1 MPPRRG
7 YVTNKKIDPK
17 SLLRLL
23 KYVFSR
29 YKVQLACVG
38 ICLIVSSLASVIAAT
53 FMQRLIDEVILPGIS
68 SGMPA
73 VADKLMTIIVTAVGT
88 SVGVMITAL
97 LGYMLSNKDLPG
109 RGLLNLYVVFTMLFN
124 GGLVPTYIMY
134 VKTFAIKNTIFGLIV
149 PNLLCSA
156 FLVMLVRNYF
166 ENSIPRDLYEAARID
181 GASEFQTFFRVALPL
196 STPIL
201 ATIGLMMGLA
211 YWNDWQNG
219 LYYLSDQSA
228 NLKTIQNIL
237 NDINTNIAYLASNSN
252 ASGVNVA
259 SLPTQT
265 ARMAIAVVGIL
276 PILVIY
282 PFFQKYFAKGITM
295 GAVKG

>member
-1 MPPRRG
+1 M
-7 YVTNKKIDPK
+7 VKTNK
-17 SLLRLL
+17 
-23 KYVFSR
+23 
-29 YKVQLACVG
+29 G
-38 ICLIVSSLASVIAAT
+38 WNIAANIVMVLLSFLALAPFVLLIIASLT
-53 FMQRLIDEVILPGIS
+53 DEGVAMSFGYSYFPQKWSTSAYQYIASQAGRLGRAY
-68 SGMPA
+68 M
-73 VADKLMTIIVTAVGT
+73 MTIIVTAVGT
-88 SVGVMITAL
+88 GVGVMITAL
-97 LGYMLSNKDLPG
+97 LGYMLSNPGLPG
-109 RGLLNLYVVFTMLFN
+109 RKWLNLYVVFTMLFN

-237 NDINTNIAYLASNSN
+237 NDINTNIAYLASNST
-252 ASGVNVA
+252 AGVSVTD
-259 SLPTQT
+259 LPTQT

>member
-1 MPPRRG
+1 MVKSNKGWNIAGNVFMIVLSFLALAPFFLLIIASLTDESVAMTYG
-7 YVTNKKIDPK
+7 YSYFPQKW
-17 SLLRLL
+17 SLTAYQYIATQSARLGRA
-23 KYVFSR
+23 Y
-29 YKVQLACVG
+29 
-38 ICLIVSSLASVIAAT
+38 
-53 FMQRLIDEVILPGIS
+53 
-68 SGMPA
+68 
-73 VADKLMTIIVTAVGT
+73 LMTILVTAVGT
-88 SVGVMITAL
+88 GVGVMITAL
-97 LGYMLSNKDLPG
+97 LGYMLSNRDLPG
-109 RGLLNLYVVFTMLFN
+109 RKYLNFYVVFTMLFN

-134 VKTFAIKNTIFGLIV
+134 VKTFAIKNTIFGLLV

-181 GASEFQTFFRVALPL
+181 GASEFQTFFQVALPL

-201 ATIGLMMGLA
+201 ATVGLMMGLA

-228 NLKTIQNIL
+228 HLKTIQNIL
-237 NDINTNIAYLASNSN
+237 NDINTNIAYLASDSS
-252 ASGVNVA
+252 SGVIAANM
-259 SLPTQT
+259 PTQT

>member
-1 MPPRRG
+1 M
-7 YVTNKKIDPK
+7 VNSNKGWNIAANIVMV
-17 SLLRLL
+17 LLS
-23 KYVFSR
+23 F
-29 YKVQLACVG
+29 LALAPF
-38 ICLIVSSLASVIAAT
+38 ILLIVASLTDESVAMTFGYSYFPQKWSISAYQYIGTQAS
-53 FMQRLIDEVILPGIS
+53 RLGRAY
-68 SGMPA
+68 M
-73 VADKLMTIIVTAVGT
+73 MTIVVTAVGT
-88 SVGVMITAL
+88 GVGVMITAL
-97 LGYMLSNKDLPG
+97 LGYMLSNPALPG
-109 RGLLNLYVVFTMLFN
+109 RKWLNLYVVFTMLFN
-124 GGLVPTYIMY
+124 GGLVPTSIMY
-134 VKTFAIKNTIFGLIV
+134 VTSSAIKNTIFGLIV

-237 NDINTNIAYLASNSN
+237 NDINTNIAYLASNSTVGG
-252 ASGVNVA
+252 ASVTDM
-259 SLPTQT
+259 PTQT

>member
-1 MPPRRG
+1 
-7 YVTNKKIDPK
+7 
-17 SLLRLL
+17 
-23 KYVFSR
+23 
-29 YKVQLACVG
+29 
-38 ICLIVSSLASVIAAT
+38 
-53 FMQRLIDEVILPGIS
+53 
-68 SGMPA
+68 
-73 VADKLMTIIVTAVGT
+73 
-88 SVGVMITAL
+88 
-97 LGYMLSNKDLPG
+97 
-109 RGLLNLYVVFTMLFN
+109 MLFN

-237 NDINTNIAYLASNSN
+237 NDINTNIAYLASNS
-252 ASGVNVA
+252 SVGGV
-259 SLPTQT
+259 SLTDLPTQT

>member
-1 MPPRRG
+1 M
-7 YVTNKKIDPK
+7 VKTNKGWNISANIVMVLLSFLALAPFVLLIIA
-17 SLLRLL
+17 SLTDENVAMTFGYSYFPQKWSISAYQYIANQSARLGRA
-23 KYVFSR
+23 Y
-29 YKVQLACVG
+29 
-38 ICLIVSSLASVIAAT
+38 
-53 FMQRLIDEVILPGIS
+53 
-68 SGMPA
+68 
-73 VADKLMTIIVTAVGT
+73 LMTIIVTAVGT

>member
-1 MPPRRG
+1 M
-7 YVTNKKIDPK
+7 VKTNK
-17 SLLRLL
+17 
-23 KYVFSR
+23 
-29 YKVQLACVG
+29 G
-38 ICLIVSSLASVIAAT
+38 WNIAANIVMVLLSFLALAPFVLLIIASLTDESVAMT
-53 FMQRLIDEVILPGIS
+53 FGYSYFPQKWSTSAYQYIASQASRLGR
-68 SGMPA
+68 A
-73 VADKLMTIIVTAVGT
+73 YLMTIIVTAVGT
-88 SVGVMITAL
+88 GVGVMITAL
-97 LGYMLSNKDLPG
+97 LGYMLSKKDLPG
-109 RGLLNLYVVFTMLFN
+109 RKWLNLYVVFTMLFN

-228 NLKTIQNIL
+228 HLKTIQNIL
-237 NDINTNIAYLASNSN
+237 NDINTNIAYLASDSS
-252 ASGVNVA
+252 SGVVA
-259 SLPTQT
+259 SNLPTQT

>member
-1 MPPRRG
+1 M
-7 YVTNKKIDPK
+7 VKTNK
-17 SLLRLL
+17 
-23 KYVFSR
+23 
-29 YKVQLACVG
+29 G
-38 ICLIVSSLASVIAAT
+38 WNIAANIVMVLLSFLALAPFVLLIIASLT
-53 FMQRLIDEVILPGIS
+53 DEGVAMSFGYSYFPQKWSTSAYQYIASQASRLGR
-68 SGMPA
+68 A
-73 VADKLMTIIVTAVGT
+73 YLMTIIVTAVGT
-88 SVGVMITAL
+88 GVGVMITAL

-109 RGLLNLYVVFTMLFN
+109 RKWLNLYVVFTMLFN

-237 NDINTNIAYLASNSN
+237 NDINTNIAYLASNSS
-252 ASGVNVA
+252 AGGV
-259 SLPTQT
+259 SLTDLPTQT

>member
-1 MPPRRG
+1 MVKSNKGWNIAGNVFMIVLSFLALAPFFLLIIASLTDESVAMTYG
-7 YVTNKKIDPK
+7 YSYFPQKW
-17 SLLRLL
+17 SLTAYQYIATQSARLGRA
-23 KYVFSR
+23 Y
-29 YKVQLACVG
+29 
-38 ICLIVSSLASVIAAT
+38 
-53 FMQRLIDEVILPGIS
+53 
-68 SGMPA
+68 
-73 VADKLMTIIVTAVGT
+73 LMTILVTAVGT
-88 SVGVMITAL
+88 GVGVMITAL
-97 LGYMLSNKDLPG
+97 LGYMLSNRDLPG
-109 RGLLNLYVVFTMLFN
+109 RKYLNFYVVFTMLFN

-134 VKTFAIKNTIFGLIV
+134 VKTFAIKNTVFGLLV

-181 GASEFQTFFRVALPL
+181 GASEFQTFFQVALPL

-201 ATIGLMMGLA
+201 ATVGLMMGLA

-228 NLKTIQNIL
+228 HLKTIQNIL
-237 NDINTNIAYLASNSN
+237 NDINTNIAYLASDSS
-252 ASGVNVA
+252 SGVIAANM
-259 SLPTQT
+259 PTQT

>member
-1 MPPRRG
+1 M
-7 YVTNKKIDPK
+7 VKTNKGWNISANIVMVLLSFLALAPFVLLIIA
-17 SLLRLL
+17 SLTDENVAMTYGYSYFPQKWSISAYQYIANQSARLGRA
-23 KYVFSR
+23 Y
-29 YKVQLACVG
+29 
-38 ICLIVSSLASVIAAT
+38 
-53 FMQRLIDEVILPGIS
+53 
-68 SGMPA
+68 
-73 VADKLMTIIVTAVGT
+73 LMTIIVTAVGT

-237 NDINTNIAYLASNSN
+237 HDINTNIAYLASNSN

>member
-1 MPPRRG
+1 M
-7 YVTNKKIDPK
+7 VKTNKGWNISANIVMVLLSFLALAPFVLLIIA
-17 SLLRLL
+17 SLTDEGVAMSFGYSYFPQKWSTSAYQYIASQAGRLGRA
-23 KYVFSR
+23 Y
-29 YKVQLACVG
+29 
-38 ICLIVSSLASVIAAT
+38 
-53 FMQRLIDEVILPGIS
+53 M
-68 SGMPA
+68 
-73 VADKLMTIIVTAVGT
+73 MTIIVTAVGT
-88 SVGVMITAL
+88 GVGVMITAL
-97 LGYMLSNKDLPG
+97 LGYMLSNPALPG
-109 RGLLNLYVVFTMLFN
+109 RKWLNLYVVFTMLFN

-134 VKTFAIKNTIFGLIV
+134 VKTFAIKNTIFGLIE

-156 FLVMLVRNYF
+156 FLVMRVRNYF

-237 NDINTNIAYLASNSN
+237 NDINTNIAYLASNST
-252 ASGVNVA
+252 AGVSVTD
-259 SLPTQT
+259 LPTQT

>member
-1 MPPRRG
+1 M
-7 YVTNKKIDPK
+7 VKTNKGWNISANIVMVLLSFLALAPFVLLIIA
-17 SLLRLL
+17 SLTDENVAMTYGYSYFPQKWSISAYQYIANQSARLGRA
-23 KYVFSR
+23 Y
-29 YKVQLACVG
+29 
-38 ICLIVSSLASVIAAT
+38 
-53 FMQRLIDEVILPGIS
+53 
-68 SGMPA
+68 
-73 VADKLMTIIVTAVGT
+73 LMTIIVTAVGT
-88 SVGVMITAL
+88 GVGVMITAL

-109 RGLLNLYVVFTMLFN
+109 REWLNLYVVFTMLFN

>member
-1 MPPRRG
+1 M
-7 YVTNKKIDPK
+7 VKTNKGWNIAGNLVMVLLSFLALAPFLLLIIA
-17 SLLRLL
+17 SLTDESVAMTYGYSYFPQKWSITAYQYIATQSARLGRA
-23 KYVFSR
+23 Y
-29 YKVQLACVG
+29 
-38 ICLIVSSLASVIAAT
+38 
-53 FMQRLIDEVILPGIS
+53 M
-68 SGMPA
+68 
-73 VADKLMTIIVTAVGT
+73 MTIIVTAVGT
-88 SVGVMITAL
+88 TVGVMITAL

-109 RGLLNLYVVFTMLFN
+109 RKWLNLYVVFTMLFN

-237 NDINTNIAYLASNSN
+237 NDINTNIAYLASNSTVGG
-252 ASGVNVA
+252 ASVTDM
-259 SLPTQT
+259 PTQT

-282 PFFQKYFAKGITM
+282 PFFQKFFAKGITM

>member
-1 MPPRRG
+1 M
-7 YVTNKKIDPK
+7 VKTNK
-17 SLLRLL
+17 
-23 KYVFSR
+23 
-29 YKVQLACVG
+29 G
-38 ICLIVSSLASVIAAT
+38 WNIAANIVMVLLSFLALAPFVLLIIASLT
-53 FMQRLIDEVILPGIS
+53 DEGVAMSFGYSYFPQKWSISAYQYIASQAGRLGRAY
-68 SGMPA
+68 M
-73 VADKLMTIIVTAVGT
+73 MTIIVTAVGT
-88 SVGVMITAL
+88 GVGVMITAL
-97 LGYMLSNKDLPG
+97 LGYMLSNPALPG
-109 RGLLNLYVVFTMLFN
+109 RKWLNLYVVFTMLFN

-237 NDINTNIAYLASNSN
+237 NDINTNIAYLASNST
-252 ASGVNVA
+252 AGVSVKD
-259 SLPTQT
+259 LPTQT

>member
-1 MPPRRG
+1 M
-7 YVTNKKIDPK
+7 VKTNKGWNIAGNLVMVLLSFLALAPFVLLIIA
-17 SLLRLL
+17 SLTDEGVAMSFGYSYFPQKWSTSAYQYIASQAGRLGRA
-23 KYVFSR
+23 Y
-29 YKVQLACVG
+29 
-38 ICLIVSSLASVIAAT
+38 
-53 FMQRLIDEVILPGIS
+53 M
-68 SGMPA
+68 
-73 VADKLMTIIVTAVGT
+73 MTIIVTAVGT
-88 SVGVMITAL
+88 GVGVMITAL
-97 LGYMLSNKDLPG
+97 LGYMLSNPALPG
-109 RGLLNLYVVFTMLFN
+109 RKWLNLYVVFTMLFN

-237 NDINTNIAYLASNSN
+237 NDINTNIAYLASNST
-252 ASGVNVA
+252 AGVSVTD
-259 SLPTQT
+259 LPTQT

>member
-1 MPPRRG
+1 M
-7 YVTNKKIDPK
+7 VKTNKGWNISANIVMVLLSFLALAPFVLLIIA
-17 SLLRLL
+17 SLTDENTAMTYGYSYFPQKWSISAYQYIATQSARLGRA
-23 KYVFSR
+23 Y
-29 YKVQLACVG
+29 
-38 ICLIVSSLASVIAAT
+38 
-53 FMQRLIDEVILPGIS
+53 
-68 SGMPA
+68 
-73 VADKLMTIIVTAVGT
+73 LMTIIVTAVGT
-88 SVGVMITAL
+88 GVGVMITAL
-97 LGYMLSNKDLPG
+97 LGYMLSNPALPG
-109 RGLLNLYVVFTMLFN
+109 RKWLNLYVVFTMLFN

-237 NDINTNIAYLASNSN
+237 NDINTNIAYLASDSS
-252 ASGVNVA
+252 SGVVA
-259 SLPTQT
+259 SNLPTQT

>member
-1 MPPRRG
+1 M
-7 YVTNKKIDPK
+7 VKTNKGWNISANIVMVLLSFLALAPFVLLIIA
-17 SLLRLL
+17 SLTDEGVAMSFGYSYFPQKWSTSAYQYIASQAGRLGRA
-23 KYVFSR
+23 Y
-29 YKVQLACVG
+29 
-38 ICLIVSSLASVIAAT
+38 
-53 FMQRLIDEVILPGIS
+53 M
-68 SGMPA
+68 
-73 VADKLMTIIVTAVGT
+73 MTIIVTAVGT
-88 SVGVMITAL
+88 GVGVMITAL
-97 LGYMLSNKDLPG
+97 LGYMLSNPALPG
-109 RGLLNLYVVFTMLFN
+109 RKWLNLYVVFTMLFN

-237 NDINTNIAYLASNSN
+237 NDINTNIAYLASNST
-252 ASGVNVA
+252 AGVSVTD
-259 SLPTQT
+259 LPTQT

>member
-1 MPPRRG
+1 M
-7 YVTNKKIDPK
+7 VKTNK
-17 SLLRLL
+17 
-23 KYVFSR
+23 
-29 YKVQLACVG
+29 G
-38 ICLIVSSLASVIAAT
+38 WNIAANIVMVLLSFLALAPFVLLIIASLT
-53 FMQRLIDEVILPGIS
+53 DEGVAMSFGYSYFPQKWSTSAYQHIASQAGRLGRAY
-68 SGMPA
+68 M
-73 VADKLMTIIVTAVGT
+73 MTIIVTAVGT
-88 SVGVMITAL
+88 
-97 LGYMLSNKDLPG
+97 LSNKDLPG
-109 RGLLNLYVVFTMLFN
+109 RKWLNLYVVFTMLFN

-237 NDINTNIAYLASNSN
+237 NDINTNIAYLASNST
-252 ASGVNVA
+252 AGVSVTD
-259 SLPTQT
+259 LPTQT

>member
-1 MPPRRG
+1 M
-7 YVTNKKIDPK
+7 VKTNK
-17 SLLRLL
+17 
-23 KYVFSR
+23 
-29 YKVQLACVG
+29 G
-38 ICLIVSSLASVIAAT
+38 WNIAANIVMVLLSFLALAPFVLLIIASLT
-53 FMQRLIDEVILPGIS
+53 DESVAMSFGYSYFPQKWSISAYQYIASQASRLGR
-68 SGMPA
+68 A
-73 VADKLMTIIVTAVGT
+73 YLMTIPVTSVGT
-88 SVGVMITAL
+88 GVGVMITAL
-97 LGYMLSNKDLPG
+97 LGYMLSNPGLPG
-109 RGLLNLYVVFTMLFN
+109 RKWLNLYVVFTMLFN

-237 NDINTNIAYLASNSN
+237 NDINTNIAYLASNST
-252 ASGVNVA
+252 AGVSVTD
-259 SLPTQT
+259 LPTQT